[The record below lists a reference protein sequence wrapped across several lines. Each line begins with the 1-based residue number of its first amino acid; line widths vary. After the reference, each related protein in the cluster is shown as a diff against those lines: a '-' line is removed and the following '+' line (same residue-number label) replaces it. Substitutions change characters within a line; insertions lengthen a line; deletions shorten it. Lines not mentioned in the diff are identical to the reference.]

1 MTPSLLADIPLPV
14 PSLLI
19 GSDRITESSGG
30 VAIHH
35 FSATGLADPP
45 LPVAGQREI
54 DLAVAAATAGARD
67 WGGLSPDRRRDTLIR
82 LADLVERH
90 ADELTALSIRD
101 SGFPVRV
108 ASLGPSRAAGGLR
121 YYAGWADKIVGDV
134 VPTWFGKAFDY
145 AVSEPYGV
153 IALFATWNTPVY
165 NIGLT
170 VAPALAAGNALVLK
184 PSELAPYAYLRFGE
198 LCLEAGLPPGTVN
211 VVIGGAE
218 AGTALIRH
226 PGVAKVHF
234 TGGGETGR
242 RVAALAAE
250 HLKPI
255 DLELG
260 GKSANLVFPDADL
273 ERAVAVSVGGITGGS
288 GQTCITAGRMIVHES
303 VIDEV
308 LAIAQ
313 EQVARRVIG
322 DPFDPDTTM
331 GPVITEA
338 ARTRILSMVERAQS
352 QGATL
357 RAGGV
362 AVGGV
367 AVGGELAEGYYLE
380 PTLLSGVGA
389 DNDLTTTEVYGP
401 VVAISTFA
409 TEVEAIEM
417 ANGTPYG
424 LSSYIQ
430 TSNLSRAHRIA
441 ARMRAG
447 SVYINGRGGIGPGMP
462 FGGYKESGYG
472 RLGGREGL
480 MSFMQTK
487 NVWIALDE
495 AE

>member
-1 MTPSLLADIPLPV
+1 MTLSPLADVLLPE

-19 GSDRITESSGG
+19 GTERIVDSSGG
-30 VAIHH
+30 VAVHY
-35 FSATGLADPP
+35 FAATGIADPP
-45 LPVAGQREI
+45 LPVAGEREI
-54 DLAVAAATAGARD
+54 DLAVSAAKVGARN
-67 WGGLSPDRRRDTLIR
+67 WGSLTPDRRRDSLIR
-82 LADLVERH
+82 LADLVESH

-101 SGFPVRV
+101 SSFPIRV

-134 VPTWFGKAFDY
+134 VPTWFGPALDY
-145 AVSEPYGV
+145 AVSEPFGV

-170 VAPALAAGNALVLK
+170 VAPALAAGNALVIK

-226 PGVAKVHF
+226 PGVDKVHF

-242 RVAALAAE
+242 RVAAMAAE

-273 ERAVAVSVGGITGGS
+273 ERAVAVSVGGIIGGS

-303 VIDEV
+303 IIDEV
-308 LAIAQ
+308 IAIAQ
-313 EQVARRVIG
+313 EQTARCVIG
-322 DPFDPDTTM
+322 NPFDTDTTM
-331 GPVITEA
+331 GPVITQSA
-338 ARTRILSMVERAQS
+338 QTRILSMIERAQS
-352 QGATL
+352 EGATL
-357 RAGGV
+357 LTGGS
-362 AVGGV
+362 AL
-367 AVGGELAEGYYLE
+367 GGELAAGYYVA
-380 PTLLSGVGA
+380 PTVLAGVGPA
-389 DNDLTTTEVYGP
+389 SELAMTEVYGP

-409 TEVEAIEM
+409 TEEEAVGL
-417 ANGTPYG
+417 ANGTRFG
-424 LSSYIQ
+424 LSSYLQ
-430 TSNLSRAHRIA
+430 TSDLGRAHRIA
-441 ARMRAG
+441 AKMHAG

-480 MSFMQTK
+480 MAFMHTK
-487 NVWIALDE
+487 NVWISLE
-495 AE
+495 EI